1 MITNTL
7 SAGHLQLP
15 TTPDIPC
22 NFRVQLS
29 ILWLVI
35 NCLCKTSY
43 CLERLWKQPKEK
55 FSILGHMMKRKK
67 RKSKNKKCNQD
78 HRRSLHCWLKRNIC
92 PPPVVDILVV
102 DTNSSYSLLV
112 GRGTFRTGNSCVPQ
126 AATACKLQQRWNQVY
141 FSLPRLINTVKLS
154 HISLLWYCSW
164 DKRDIFFCPRS
175 TLSEEGHS

>member
-112 GRGTFRTGNSCVPQ
+112 GRGGEPLERATRVFLKRQLLANSNRDEIKFILAYQ
-126 AATACKLQQRWNQVY
+126 GWLTLWN
-141 FSLPRLINTVKLS
+141 
-154 HISLLWYCSW
+154 
-164 DKRDIFFCPRS
+164 
-175 TLSEEGHS
+175 